1 MNSHQIKTAILGKIR
16 EQQAVIDAGSITVDE
31 ANEVTARWCKALLS
45 EDVETLKSIDDW
57 MQANDAA
64 AISNAASSVEMLKV
78 SLASNLVHVPTKYV
92 ITDSDLISPSGFH
105 PDDKVYIKNDVFIM
119 TDSLPSS
126 FSNNLKAYEV

>member
-1 MNSHQIKTAILGKIR
+1 MNAHQIKTAILGKIR

-64 AISNAASSVEMLKV
+64 AISNAANSVEMLKV

-126 FSNNLKAYEV
+126 LSNNLKAYEV

>member
-1 MNSHQIKTAILGKIR
+1 MNAHQIKTAILGKIR
-16 EQQAVIDAGSITVDE
+16 EQQAIIDAGSISVNE

-45 EDVETLKSIDDW
+45 EDVETLKSIDEQMPD
-57 MQANDAA
+57 DAA

-105 PDDKVYIKNDVFIM
+105 PDDKVYIKNAVFIM
-119 TDSLPSS
+119 TDSLPGS